1 MDSNLDCLYGNEFEL
16 AKEEIQS
23 AWTDTDRMDRLTE
36 AKRRQ
41 ATLLWLVSINAV
53 RVLPARQLHALD
65 LCR

>member
-1 MDSNLDCLYGNEFEL
+1 MSPNLDCVYGNELEL

-23 AWTDTDRMDRLTE
+23 AWTEIDRADRLTE

-41 ATLLWLVSINAV
+41 ATLLWLLSINAV
-53 RVLPARQLHALD
+53 RVLPARQLHALE